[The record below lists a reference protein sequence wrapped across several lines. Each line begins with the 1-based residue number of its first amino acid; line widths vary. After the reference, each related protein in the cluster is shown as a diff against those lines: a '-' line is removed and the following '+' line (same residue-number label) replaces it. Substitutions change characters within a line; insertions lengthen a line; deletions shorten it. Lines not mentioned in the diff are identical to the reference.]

1 MPLISSSAILLN
13 AVAKAG
19 SIRGAAAKQNI
30 SASALNRQILN
41 LEEEYGA
48 KLFERLPRGVRLT
61 SAGEVLVA
69 DVRRWLQDQEKSRRH
84 LSELRGDIR
93 GHTAIGLMES
103 MSEYTV
109 SCLMTFMRERRSA
122 ISLDV
127 QVGGTEILINRL
139 LAGTLDLVICYAAP
153 NLPELS
159 IVKLVEPAP
168 GIIVGRDHPLAGRK
182 SIRLGECA
190 EYSFVMPDVSL
201 SIREMLDRSLE
212 RLKFSPR
219 HIVTTNSIKLMK
231 MLVRDHGQIAILGL
245 ADVQLDASADSG
257 IVYIPF
263 ADKAPLGSRLSLVA
277 LRHARMDPVTALVAD
292 RLTTMLAD
300 LTPA

>member
-1 MPLISSSAILLN
+1 MPLISSAAILLN

-93 GHTAIGLMES
+93 GHAAIGLMES
-103 MSEYTV
+103 MSEYV
-109 SCLMTFMRERRSA
+109 LSRLMTFMRERRSA
-122 ISLDV
+122 ISLDI
-127 QVGGTEILINRL
+127 QVGGTEILVNRL
-139 LAGTLDLVICYAAP
+139 LAGELDLVICYAAP

-159 IVKLVEPAP
+159 VIKLVEPTP

-182 SIRLGECA
+182 SIRLSECA
-190 EYSFVMPDVSL
+190 GYSFVLPDVSL
-201 SIREMLDRSLE
+201 SLREKLDRSLE
-212 RLKFSPR
+212 RLKFTPR
-219 HIVTTNSIKLMK
+219 HIVTTNSIRLMK

-245 ADVQLDASADSG
+245 ADFLFDANG
-257 IVYIPF
+257 NGGLVHIPF
-263 ADKAPLGSRLSLVA
+263 DDTVHPGSRLSLVA
-277 LRHARMDPVTALVAD
+277 ARHARMTPVTALLAD
-292 RLTTMLAD
+292 RLDRMLGELPGA
-300 LTPA
+300 